1 MKCFIMLL
9 FLFSANTYPL
19 DYISLKQQVGTDTS
33 WISNSRFVIR
43 TIKLDTIKDT
53 FDYVI
58 IKLQHPIDWELM
70 LEDVQKTI
78 DKKGK

>member
-1 MKCFIMLL
+1 MKYLL
-9 FLFSANTYPL
+9 SLLIILCAFSFSNSNDSKP
-19 DYISLKQQVGTDTS
+19 SVDTS
-33 WISNSRFVIR
+33 WLSNNRFVVR
-43 TIKLDTIKDT
+43 TIKLDTIRDT